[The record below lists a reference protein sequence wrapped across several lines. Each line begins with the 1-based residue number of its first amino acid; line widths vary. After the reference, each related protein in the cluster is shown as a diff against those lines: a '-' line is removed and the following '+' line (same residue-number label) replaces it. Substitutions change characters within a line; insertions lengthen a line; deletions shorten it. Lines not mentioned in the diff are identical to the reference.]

1 VSGTDEL
8 VTISEVEPKLGD
20 TAGALATGSPGAQA
34 TPQSSTNHPPTKKP
48 QVSLQPDALV
58 TARAGKEG
66 EPSVLTTHGR
76 ALGRYKELVAGA
88 VGRTVAALGRVVNLL
103 KIGSLKRGIQ
113 SLGTSVI
120 DAHLRGLQ
128 RIRGGAA
135 DSTADNDAK
144 EEVRRGNSREQVVK
158 EIRGRAKE
166 VLAPP
171 AKLPTSRV
179 RVALIILLFTIIGGV
194 SGMLFSFALFSTM
207 VTKQAMRIDEQ
218 IDEMVLLG
226 RQYEKAKTASAQLRN
241 SNQDLLRRLEEAEQA
256 LAKLDSS
263 RSTAMT
269 PAPEARQTEWRI
281 PPSPRRSPGSHSE
294 GARSRDCVVGKDDI
308 SGDLS
313 KCIRELD
320 GG

>member
-1 VSGTDEL
+1 MSGADDL
-8 VTISEVEPKLGD
+8 VTISEDEPIPSD
-20 TAGALATGSPGAQA
+20 EVGAPAIGSPRVKA
-34 TPQSSTNHPPTKKP
+34 TSQSGTNNPRSEK
-48 QVSLQPDALV
+48 LQS
-58 TARAGKEG
+58 GKES
-66 EPSVLTTHGR
+66 EPTELTTRDR
-76 ALGRYKELVAGA
+76 AHGRYKELLAGA

-113 SLGTSVI
+113 SLATGVI

-128 RIRGGAA
+128 KIRGGAA

-158 EIRGRAKE
+158 GIRGRAKE

-179 RVALIILLFTIIGGV
+179 RVALIILLFTTIGGI

-218 IDEMVLLG
+218 IDEMVLLE
-226 RQYEKAKTASAQLRN
+226 RQYEKAKTAVAQLRN
-241 SNQDLLRRLEEAEQA
+241 SNQELLRRLEEAGQA
-256 LAKLDSS
+256 LARLDPS
-263 RSTAMT
+263 RPAAMIS
-269 PAPEARQTEWRI
+269 PPEARQTEEGLPR
-281 PPSPRRSPGSHSE
+281 SPRRPTVQRSE
-294 GARSRDCVVGKDDI
+294 RGANRECIVGEDDI

-313 KCIRELD
+313 SCIHIYNGR
-320 GG
+320 